1 MTNIVYIA
9 TSLDG
14 YISAA
19 DGGLE
24 WLGSIPNP
32 ENDDLGFSAFMQR
45 VDAIVMGRITFETLI
60 GFDVG
65 WHYPIPGIILSSTMT
80 EAPADFAQHVRFANG
95 SPREIIRRANEQGY
109 ENLYIDGGKTIQAF
123 LQEDLIDEL
132 IITEIPILLGG
143 GNPLFGQTT
152 QQLAFELIG
161 TEVLLEQLVKRHY
174 RRKRD

>member
-1 MTNIVYIA
+1 MA
-9 TSLDG
+9 TSQLRMATWNG
-14 YISAA
+14 WILS
-19 DGGLE
+19 LTPRMMT
-24 WLGSIPNP
+24 W
-32 ENDDLGFSAFMQR
+32 GFQLSCNVLMQSLW
-45 VDAIVMGRITFETLI
+45 AESPLETLI

-109 ENLYIDGGKTIQAF
+109 KNLYIDGGKTIQAF

-132 IITEIPILLGG
+132 VITEIPILLGG
-143 GNPLFGQTT
+143 GSPLFGQTT
-152 QQLAFELIG
+152 QQLSFELIG